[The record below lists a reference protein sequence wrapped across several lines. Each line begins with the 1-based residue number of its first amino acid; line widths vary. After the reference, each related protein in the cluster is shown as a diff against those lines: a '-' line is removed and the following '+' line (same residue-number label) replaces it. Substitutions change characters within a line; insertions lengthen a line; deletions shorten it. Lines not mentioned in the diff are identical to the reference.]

1 MPNFWTNTYGLGGD
15 PYASLRL
22 TAQGSRLGIPLSGAG
37 IEMQE
42 IKLLNEFET
51 LGKQEKAIDFAA
63 ELAKKTRVGNS
74 FLAWAETLLALL
86 VLHNEV
92 PHGFTLVARPSV
104 PTSVLEVIPGDLLQR
119 SVDQKHD
126 WVGDIFNIRT
136 GVRVPEELHKIFHRL

>member
-51 LGKQEKAIDFAA
+51 LGKQEKGNRFCGRTR
-63 ELAKKTRVGNS
+63 KKNAG
-74 FLAWAETLLALL
+74 
-86 VLHNEV
+86 
-92 PHGFTLVARPSV
+92 
-104 PTSVLEVIPGDLLQR
+104 PGKLYKKQGGP
-119 SVDQKHD
+119 VDP
-126 WVGDIFNIRT
+126 R
-136 GVRVPEELHKIFHRL
+136 

>member
-63 ELAKKTRVGNS
+63 ELAKKTRGQVNFTKNKAGRWIRGS
-74 FLAWAETLLALL
+74 EKGLEEQFEKLLNDKQTTSLC
-86 VLHNEV
+86 V
-92 PHGFTLVARPSV
+92 PIFCQVFTF
-104 PTSVLEVIPGDLLQR
+104 G
-119 SVDQKHD
+119 
-126 WVGDIFNIRT
+126 G
-136 GVRVPEELHKIFHRL
+136 